1 MVIPFVNAGPVA
13 GNRRGA
19 LRWRSIRS
27 LWSRA
32 TTVPRVTAAH
42 EQQVRDRII
51 RAAVEVFAEKGY
63 HRATIADV
71 VARSGLSVG
80 AIYTYFRGKD
90 ELFLHSCD
98 LISGQGL
105 DELATRLAPLTTTA
119 DRLRTAI
126 AYYVET
132 IDAFGDAPGQVGLV
146 RAWAEAGEEPGVRE
160 MLVRRREQFVGAG
173 QLLLREGIARGELP
187 DWVDVDGLARGFM
200 ALLDGLLLQRIEA
213 GDGYRPDDSIRR
225 ATAVLDVLLAAAR
238 AERPGVATA

>member
-1 MVIPFVNAGPVA
+1 LRGTGDTVNVA
-13 GNRRGA
+13 
-19 LRWRSIRS
+19 
-27 LWSRA
+27 RA
-32 TTVPRVTAAH
+32 NVRFGVRITVPRLSPAQ

-80 AIYTYFRGKD
+80 AIYTHFTGKE
-90 ELFLHSCD
+90 ELFLQSCD
-98 LISGQGL
+98 LMSGQGL
-105 DELATRLAPLTTTA
+105 DELATRLAPLTSTA
-119 DRLRTAI
+119 ERLRTAI

-132 IDAFGDAPGQVGLV
+132 IDDFQGAPGQVGLV

-160 MLVRRREQFVGAG
+160 MLVRRREQLVGAA

-187 DWVDVDGLARGFM
+187 AWVDVDGLARGFL

-213 GDGYRPDDSIRR
+213 GDGYRPEESIRR
-225 ATAVLDVLLAAAR
+225 ATALLDAVLASAT
-238 AERPGVATA
+238 AERPGVPTA